1 MFPEINII
9 FKKFDPKCIMIVMA
23 LNLLANCS
31 LLSNARMESY
41 INTIKGARDT
51 R

>member
-1 MFPEINII
+1 MFHEISII
-9 FKKFDPKCIMIVMA
+9 FKKFDSKCIMVVLA

-31 LLSNARMESY
+31 LLNNARMESY